1 MARTTTF
8 YEISPR
14 SGRPRYTWIGVSWSG
29 IVDDLAHFYECRDDE
44 IRLEEIYWGGEYGD
58 DERAEVILVRGELVG
73 SLDELLDADALT
85 YVRATLDNIAEIER
99 RRA

>member
-8 YEISPR
+8 YEIAPR

-58 DERAEVILVRGELVG
+58 DERAEVLLVRGEFVG
-73 SLDELLDADALT
+73 SFDELLDADALAH
-85 YVRATLDNIAEIER
+85 VRAKLDNIAEIER
-99 RRA
+99 RVA